1 MMGCPYWDSLA
12 TTERPHSTARGHRR
26 FRCRT
31 CKRGCKERTGS
42 VFHRLQDPPAVG
54 CLVVLWRVRYKLSLR
69 DLAELFLER
78 GGA

>member
-1 MMGCPYWDSLA
+1 MMGCRHSDSSA
-12 TTERPHSTARGHRR
+12 TTERPNSAARGHRR

-42 VFHRLQDPPAVG
+42 VFHRLQYPPDVV
-54 CLVVLWRVRYKLSLR
+54 CLVVLWRVRDKLSLR
-69 DLAELFLER
+69 DLAELFFER